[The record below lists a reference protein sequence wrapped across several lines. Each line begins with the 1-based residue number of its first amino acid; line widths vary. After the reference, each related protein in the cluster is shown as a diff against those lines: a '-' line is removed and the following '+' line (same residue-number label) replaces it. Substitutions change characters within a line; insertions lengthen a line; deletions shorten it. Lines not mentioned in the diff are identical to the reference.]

1 MAGWLVRTI
10 RPAIN
15 GRLVTGMGID
25 FVANLYYECQLHLL
39 SSGANYT
46 MLYFALQQAA
56 INLGCTETQRKNID
70 MACRAVEIRPTAFIS
85 ITDNNNQPL
94 VRFADAGDVIM
105 QRGTILTEQNLAA
118 KPNVS
123 GCVFSDAQ
131 GNAVANVDP
140 VSGNLC
146 LKGKLYQG
154 ISRACVPPAGALTIR
169 RADDVVVA
177 FMNPEA
183 YTDSRLE
190 VSGNVPA
197 GSLMLL
203 GNTICL
209 GS

>member
-1 MAGWLVRTI
+1 
-10 RPAIN
+10 
-15 GRLVTGMGID
+15 
-25 FVANLYYECQLHLL
+25 
-39 SSGANYT
+39 

-85 ITDNNNQPL
+85 ITENDNQPL
-94 VRFADAGDVIM
+94 VRFTDAGDAIM

-169 RADDVVVA
+169 RTNNTVVA
-177 FMNPEA
+177 FINPEA
-183 YTDSRLE
+183 YSDPLLAS
-190 VSGNVPA
+190 SGTVPA

-203 GNTICL
+203 GNAIYL
-209 GS
+209 GL